1 MQRRVDPSSERPIY
15 RQLADIL
22 RRKITSGE
30 WEPGRNL
37 PAEADLGHEYGVSQ
51 ASVRRALTRLRADG
65 LVVRQRG
72 RVAAVAEPREPT
84 IVRFRPGDKARIHF
98 RNATTDEQR
107 DLEVD
112 EDTLMMVI
120 EEGGKT
126 RVTRVH
132 GTEIEIGDEA
142 PEPE

>member
-1 MQRRVDPSSERPIY
+1 MQRRIDPSSERAIY

-22 RRKITSGE
+22 RHRIASGE

-51 ASVRRALTRLRADG
+51 ASVRRALILLRGEG

-84 IVRFRPGDKARIHF
+84 IVRFRRGDKACIRF
-98 RNATTDEQR
+98 RNATPEEQR
-107 DLEVD
+107 DLGVD

-120 EEGGKT
+120 EEGGKI
-126 RVTRVH
+126 RVQSVR
-132 GTEIEIGDEA
+132 GTEIEIGDDDV
-142 PEPE
+142 PS